1 MRKEAGVTQRKIET
15 TRRPSDR
22 IERARVDKFSA
33 RRIELAEAALETLAE
48 LGYAR
53 TSLREIAQKSEFTHG
68 VLHYYFSDK
77 VDLICCCVRHYK
89 AKCVTRYDQITSAA
103 QSREELMKGFLE
115 KLGETVRDEA
125 QMHRLWYDL
134 RSQSLFE
141 EAFRD
146 DVAEID
152 KSLED
157 MVWRVASRFASLGG
171 RQPIV
176 SRGPSMRCLMGF
188 PRAAGHLWRSHCN
201 RRPAGRSRTPAP
213 DQRSCAGRYAFLHA
227 TRITSAAAF
236 ARKRSS
242 RRRPALSRTPAA
254 LGLRLAQPRF
264 QRREI
269 RRVAGP
275 PHPRG
280 LRPRFRIEFG
290 RTSRICVRS

>member
-1 MRKEAGVTQRKIET
+1 MISQDASEHYSCRGEAAIWSLEVRRESGVTRRKAET
-15 TRRPSDR
+15 TRRPSRPLDR

-33 RRIELAEAALETLAE
+33 RRIELAEAALVTLAE

-89 AKCVTRYDQITSAA
+89 AKCVTRYDQVTSAA
-103 QSREELMKGFLE
+103 QSRDELMAGFLD

-141 EAFRD
+141 EAFRN

-157 MVWRVASRFASLGG
+157 MVWRVAFRFASLGG
-171 RQPIV
+171 RQPLI
-176 SRGPSMRCLMGF
+176 SRGALYALFDGLFQRCLL
-188 PRAAGHLWRSHCN
+188 RHLSGDRK
-201 RRPAGRSRTPAP
+201 AIA
-213 DQRSCAGRYAFLHA
+213 DLQDEVQRLLP
-227 TRITSAAAF
+227 T
-236 ARKRSS
+236 
-242 RRRPALSRTPAA
+242 
-254 LGLRLAQPRF
+254 
-264 QRREI
+264 
-269 RRVAGP
+269 VA
-275 PHPRG
+275 
-280 LRPRFRIEFG
+280 
-290 RTSRICVRS
+290 

>member
-1 MRKEAGVTQRKIET
+1 MISEDVIGAEVARRFGVYCVRKPSGMTQRKIEP
-15 TRRPSDR
+15 TRPPGRN
-22 IERARVDKFSA
+22 ERARVDKFSA

-103 QSREELMKGFLE
+103 QSRDELMKGFLE

-141 EAFRD
+141 EAFRN

-157 MVWRVASRFASLGG
+157 MVWRIASRFAALGG
-171 RQPIV
+171 RQPAV
-176 SRGPSMRCLMGF
+176 SRGALYALFDGLFQRCLLQ
-188 PRAAGHLWRSHCN
+188 HLS
-201 RRPAGRSRTPAP
+201 G
-213 DQRSCAGRYAFLHA
+213 D
-227 TRITSAAAF
+227 
-236 ARKRSS
+236 RK
-242 RRRPALSRTPAA
+242 AIANLQEEVK
-254 LGLRLAQPRF
+254 RLLPT
-264 QRREI
+264 
-269 RRVAGP
+269 VA
-275 PHPRG
+275 
-280 LRPRFRIEFG
+280 
-290 RTSRICVRS
+290 